1 MTLASNASDDD
12 DDDDGNPA
20 HKGTNPPRLSTK
32 AKSSPLR
39 DHYVGTSERLAMKA
53 SLEAENG
60 AKKRTLP
67 AGRNAATGALVDDSK
82 KKQRRLSSSYENK
95 KKTKAPRLPPLS
107 PLIRR
112 EPDELILMEA
122 VPHLTRTEL
131 DDATGKPM
139 HFVTVYSSSMGKI
152 LLLRLLRS
160 TVVVDMF

>member
-1 MTLASNASDDD
+1 MTLASDASDNDDD
-12 DDDDGNPA
+12 DIPA

-32 AKSSPLR
+32 AKSSPLK

-60 AKKRTLP
+60 TKKRTLP
-67 AGRNAATGALVDDSK
+67 ARRNAVAGALVDDSK
-82 KKQRRLSSSYENK
+82 KKQRRLSSSYQNN
-95 KKTKAPRLPPLS
+95 KKTKAPKIAPLT

-139 HFVTVYSSSMGKI
+139 HFITVYSSAMGK
-152 LLLRLLRS
+152 RS
-160 TVVVDMF
+160 SCSDCYVTRFVVDMF

>member
-1 MTLASNASDDD
+1 
-12 DDDDGNPA
+12 
-20 HKGTNPPRLSTK
+20 
-32 AKSSPLR
+32 
-39 DHYVGTSERLAMKA
+39 MKA

-67 AGRNAATGALVDDSK
+67 AGRNAAAGALVDDSK

-95 KKTKAPRLPPLS
+95 KKAPRLPPLS

>member
-1 MTLASNASDDD
+1 
-12 DDDDGNPA
+12 
-20 HKGTNPPRLSTK
+20 
-32 AKSSPLR
+32 
-39 DHYVGTSERLAMKA
+39 MKA

-122 VPHLTRTEL
+122 VAHLTRTEL

-139 HFVTVYSSSMGKI
+139 HFITVYSSSMGKI